1 MAKISVEFEGLPK
14 LDSEDREWILE
25 NAGTIAS
32 AIRSARSETAAADDD
47 DNTRH
52 FKKCCCP
59 KKVKFFFF
67 NSNVVVININA
78 ACPTMHPV
86 PSC

>member
-14 LDSEDREWILE
+14 LDSEDREWLLK

-32 AIRSARSETAAADDD
+32 AIRSARSENDTADDD
-47 DNTRH
+47 DDTRH
-52 FKKCCCP
+52 SKKKKCCCP

-78 ACPTMHPV
+78 ACPTM
-86 PSC
+86 SC